1 MGDEM
6 TKSHVE
12 KWYLEEL
19 KRKAKPTLLQRLG
32 LTRAFFNR
40 KKKDKFSLVAFVRY
54 VVRNWEKTK

>member
-1 MGDEM
+1 MRS
-6 TKSHVE
+6 KAHIE

-54 VVRNWEKTK
+54 VWRNWEKTK